1 MTDCLSE
8 LCLYVFFNGLMLASI
23 GENPYRLMGKV
34 TPLIKV
40 LRTYKTSVE
49 MTGYLIFKD

>member
-23 GENPYRLMGKV
+23 GQNPYRLMGKV

-49 MTGYLIFKD
+49 MTGYLIFKG